1 MILVLQFVGGLLALI
16 GGAELL
22 VKGSA
27 RMAGGFGIPSLL
39 VGLTVVA
46 IGTSS
51 PEIAVSLKATLAG
64 EADLTLGNI
73 IGSNIANIL
82 LILGLAA
89 LVAPLDVKRRI
100 VRLDAPI
107 LLGISLLV
115 YVLAMD
121 GYFTYIEGALLL
133 ILQVGYLL
141 FVINGARK
149 ERDISASPKPDQP
162 VKPSYGS
169 GPVFID
175 LFLAAAGLGLLILG
189 SGWLVDSAATVARM
203 FGVSELII
211 GLTLV
216 AFGTSLP
223 ELATSLLAGMR
234 GETDL
239 AVGNAVGSNIFNLLL
254 VLGITAFLAPGSIK
268 VAPSALSFDLPVMI
282 AVAAASLPVFFSGY
296 RVARW
301 EGLLFIGYYIAYCA
315 YLYLDAAGHD
325 MLPLFNRTMLWFVV
339 PLTLVTLLVIV
350 WRERSRKAAL

>member
-1 MILVLQFVGGLLALI
+1 MILALQFIGGLLALI

-73 IGSNIANIL
+73 IGSNVANIL
-82 LILGLAA
+82 LILGFAA
-89 LVAPLDVKRRI
+89 LVAPLEVKRRI
-100 VRLDAPI
+100 VHLDAPI

-115 YVLAMD
+115 YLLAFD
-121 GYFTYIEGALLL
+121 GYLDYLEGALLL
-133 ILQVGYLL
+133 VLQAGYLV
-141 FVINGARK
+141 FVIISARK
-149 ERDISASPKPDQP
+149 ERNGSASTEPGRP

-175 LFLAAAGLGLLILG
+175 LLLAAAGLGLLVLG
-189 SGWLVDSAATVARM
+189 SGWLVDSATSVARM

-223 ELATSLLAGMR
+223 ELATSLLAGLR

-254 VLGITAFLAPGSIK
+254 VLGLTAFLAPGSIR

-301 EGLLFIGYYIAYCA
+301 EGILFVGYYIAYCT

-325 MLPLFNRTMLWFVV
+325 MLPLFNRAMLWFVV
-339 PLTLVTLLVIV
+339 PLTLVTLLVII
-350 WRERSRKAAL
+350 WRERHRRTAR